1 MLYFAAIGF
10 VATAAI
16 LQSGLDL
23 STIGSCRAAVY
34 VCLVFYCGS
43 KVLVQLFLVERA
55 HAVRYHLKRRR
66 RDWIWVA
73 SLAVIVLGFGSI
85 AGIAFAYPIVDLA
98 ATDHKCRI
106 GVPGKVTIP
115 LITYEILINL
125 ALTGVFVALLR
136 PLLTFRKSQKIPK
149 NQPLDGHENPRRES
163 SSADGERL
171 PPKPTDLEL
180 ASSSTHSAHAAPSP
194 SFKSLKALVCK
205 SLVGAVV
212 MLLTTVINLGLL
224 VRWNGH
230 EEGWLCFTLCTLD
243 GGFAVTALHGMILTF
258 SQLRGRLPW
267 CTTSPWIEKGTRA
280 ARSRWIAETRT
291 GELYALSDRGCVL

>member
-1 MLYFAAIGF
+1 MLYFAAIAY

-55 HAVRYHLKRRR
+55 HAVRYHLKRRC
-66 RDWIWVA
+66 RDWIWVI
-73 SLAVIVLGFGSI
+73 SLAIIILGFGSI
-85 AGIAFAYPIVDLA
+85 AGIAFVYPIADLA
-98 ATDHKCRI
+98 HSDHRCRI
-106 GVPGKVTIP
+106 GVPAKVTIP

-136 PLLTFRKSQKIPK
+136 PLLMFRRSHKFPD
-149 NQPLDGHENPRRES
+149 NQPRDDDESPRRENDAGHENKDAS
-163 SSADGERL
+163 I
-171 PPKPTDLEL
+171 EL
-180 ASSSTHSAHAAPSP
+180 TVSNTQAVHVTLDPSV
-194 SFKSLKALVCK
+194 KSLKALVYK
-205 SLVGAVV
+205 SLVGGVV

-224 VRWNGH
+224 ARWNGH

-243 GGFAVTALHGMILTF
+243 GKFAMVSCWSESDLFTVTWSVAVVHYLTV
-258 SQLRGRLPW
+258 
-267 CTTSPWIEKGTRA
+267 
-280 ARSRWIAETRT
+280 
-291 GELYALSDRGCVL
+291 DRRDEDTN

>member
-73 SLAVIVLGFGSI
+73 SLAVIILGFGSI

-106 GVPGKVTIP
+106 GVPEKVTIP

-136 PLLTFRKSQKIPK
+136 PLLTFRRSQKIPK
-149 NQPLDGHENPRRES
+149 IQQIDGHQSPRHEP
-163 SSADGERL
+163 SSANEDDCL

-180 ASSSTHSAHAAPSP
+180 ASPSTHSALAAPSP
-194 SFKSLKALVCK
+194 SFRSLKALVCK

-224 VRWNGH
+224 VRWDGH

-243 GGFAVTALHGMILTF
+243 GGFAVTTLQVMILTC

-267 CTTSPWIEKGTRA
+267 CITSLWIEEGTRA
-280 ARSRWIAETRT
+280 AKDGLQR
-291 GELYALSDRGCVL
+291 GEAVDLVR